1 MPLRPRV
8 AVLLNASAGM
18 LETQRSD
25 ILREALAVTF
35 EQHGIS
41 AALEFLAGPELHATA
56 QHAAQG
62 FRDQEL
68 DAIVVG
74 RRRRHRTVAHMMAGT
89 AIPLGILPLGTLN
102 HFARDLGIPTTIPH
116 AVALIASR

>member
-74 RRRRHRTVAHMMAGT
+74 AETAASHRRLCDGRDGYPAGYPAARHAE
-89 AIPLGILPLGTLN
+89 PLRQG
-102 HFARDLGIPTTIPH
+102 
-116 AVALIASR
+116 SRHSHHDP

>member
-18 LETQRSD
+18 LEAQRSD

-35 EQHGIS
+35 EQYGIS

-74 RRRRHRTVAHMMAGT
+74 T

-102 HFARDLGIPTTIPH
+102 HFARDLGIPTTIPD